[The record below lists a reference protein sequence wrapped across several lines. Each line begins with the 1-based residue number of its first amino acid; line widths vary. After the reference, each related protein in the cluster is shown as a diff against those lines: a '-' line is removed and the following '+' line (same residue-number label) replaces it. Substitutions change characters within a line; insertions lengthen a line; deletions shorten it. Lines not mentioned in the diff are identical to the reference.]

1 VTCRGATEA
10 KAVVRDGSDD
20 QVREREDRRRLETV
34 VVPAVND
41 ANGVAGDTC
50 GPGETECMGSGDS
63 TGASR
68 KLKEI
73 DGRTPQGVECAG

>member
-1 VTCRGATEA
+1 MTCRGATEA
-10 KAVVRDGSDD
+10 KAVVRYGSDD
-20 QVREREDRRRLETV
+20 QAREREDRRRLETV

-41 ANGVAGDTC
+41 ADGIAGYC
-50 GPGETECMGSGDS
+50 GSRETECMGSGDS

-68 KLKEI
+68 KLEEI

>member
-1 VTCRGATEA
+1 MTCRGATEA
-10 KAVVRDGSDD
+10 KAIVRDGFDD
-20 QVREREDRRRLETV
+20 QAREQEDRRRLETV

-41 ANGVAGDTC
+41 ADGVAGFC

-63 TGASR
+63 TGASQ